1 MYDAWAAFGNPM
13 IIILKGI
20 NTRILKFAAAEVML
34 RTKTKNAKKILPFRV
49 RFKTR
54 QRLL

>member
-20 NTRILKFAAAEVML
+20 NTRILKFVAAEDML
-34 RTKTKNAKKILPFRV
+34 RTKTKNAKKNLTFPGS
-49 RFKTR
+49 
-54 QRLL
+54 L